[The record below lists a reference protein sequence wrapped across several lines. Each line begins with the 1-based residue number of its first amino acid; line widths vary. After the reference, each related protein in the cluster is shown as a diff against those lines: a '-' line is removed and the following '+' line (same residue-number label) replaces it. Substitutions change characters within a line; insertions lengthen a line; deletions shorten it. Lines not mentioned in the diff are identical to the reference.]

1 LQGIMSEH
9 SPFLPAGPE
18 RDAGTPA
25 DPGSEVSHGVTGSSQ
40 EIPPG
45 LTYQLRFDQFKQ
57 ITTLSVASV
66 GGVLVLLQAGY
77 LQAGGRSW
85 AVVAAFA
92 LSAALSLFGQ
102 DKLVEGL
109 EAGAGRTPAAKAF
122 LLLALALMGA
132 GIGMLIQLVV

>member
-1 LQGIMSEH
+1 MSEQT
-9 SPFLPAGPE
+9 PVLPAGPE
-18 RDAGTPA
+18 RHAGTPA
-25 DPGSEVSHGVTGSSQ
+25 PSASGVPPGPAGSGP

-122 LLLALALMGA
+122 LFLAAGA
-132 GIGMLIQLVV
+132 SWGRGWGC